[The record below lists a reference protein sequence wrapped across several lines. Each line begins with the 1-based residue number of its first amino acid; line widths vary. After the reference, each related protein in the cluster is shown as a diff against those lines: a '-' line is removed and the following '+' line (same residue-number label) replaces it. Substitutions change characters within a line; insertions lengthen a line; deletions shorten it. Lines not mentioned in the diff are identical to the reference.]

1 MGCPLAT
8 TSAHVSGIA
17 GRYATAL
24 FELAQ
29 EENALAQVEGDL
41 DTLQAALNESADLRD
56 LTTSPVYSR
65 EDQQSGMRALASA
78 MGLGNTVT
86 NTLALMASRRRLFV
100 LEDVI
105 KGVKALAADAR
116 GEITAE
122 VTSAKALTKAQSEAL
137 AKTLKASVG
146 QDVAINSTVDES
158 IIGGL
163 IVKVGSRMIDTS
175 IRSKLAAMQN
185 AMKEVG

>member
-1 MGCPLAT
+1 MAT
-8 TSAHVSGIA
+8 ASAHVSGIS

-29 EENALAQVEGDL
+29 EDGSVAEVERDLTALE
-41 DTLQAALNESADLRD
+41 AALEESADLRD
-56 LTTSPVYSR
+56 LITSPVYSR
-65 EDQQSGMRALASA
+65 TDQQNAMRALGEA

-86 NTLALMASRRRLFV
+86 NGLALMASRRRLFV
-100 LEDVI
+100 LPDVI

-116 GEITAE
+116 GEVTAE
-122 VTSAKALTKAQSEAL
+122 VTSAKPLTDEQRAALSQS
-137 AKTLKASVG
+137 LKASVG
-146 QDVAINSTVDES
+146 RDVTLNTTVDEK

-163 IVKVGSRMIDTS
+163 VVKVGSKMIDTS
-175 IRSKLAAMQN
+175 IRSKLAAMKN